1 MIITIPKTIPKNKI
15 TPIKTTSYRV
25 NNKKPHIPYIPH
37 GLTYQQYHI
46 RRRCPYLWLEET
58 SMRDDT
64 KRNLLSHQ
72 GLGFEMGATAKTQHQ
87 MKC

>member
-25 NNKKPHIPYIPH
+25 NKIPHIPHIPNIPN

-64 KRNLLSHQ
+64 KRNLSYHQ
-72 GLGFEMGATAKTQHQ
+72 GLGFEMGATAKTQH
-87 MKC
+87 